1 MLSVAAFLPLLHL
14 FPPPI
19 PPIHLSRFQS
29 NFWLLF
35 RGLGTVAV
43 SSDDRVRVIG
53 DREIS
58 AKEDQVVHSEIS
70 VLPRVTFLF
79 SLTQYCRLSHL
90 HQPLFSS
97 TLSSY
102 LPPCDLLHFSA
113 PHNHSQC
120 NSYSSTYSQSVIVLF
135 FPGYHSDQQPKQLYF
150 PQVRL
155 HFGISINNIPPQK
168 NLLASS
174 GPRQRT
180 HQKMQHLLTVEWAR
194 ARSLQLR
201 QATTNTDQLES
212 EELAAAIRLI
222 AVLDEFVSRHSTT
235 STSQSRPNTLR
246 ISELAFVLANQKRAQ
261 QQK

>member
-150 PQVRL
+150 PQDLVNAHTKKCNTSWRL
-155 HFGISINNIPPQK
+155 SGHERDRYSWDRPPQTLT
-168 NLLASS
+168 NLS
-174 GPRQRT
+174 QRNS
-180 HQKMQHLLTVEWAR
+180 QQRFDW
-194 ARSLQLR
+194 SL
-201 QATTNTDQLES
+201 
-212 EELAAAIRLI
+212 
-222 AVLDEFVSRHSTT
+222 F
-235 STSQSRPNTLR
+235 
-246 ISELAFVLANQKRAQ
+246 
-261 QQK
+261 